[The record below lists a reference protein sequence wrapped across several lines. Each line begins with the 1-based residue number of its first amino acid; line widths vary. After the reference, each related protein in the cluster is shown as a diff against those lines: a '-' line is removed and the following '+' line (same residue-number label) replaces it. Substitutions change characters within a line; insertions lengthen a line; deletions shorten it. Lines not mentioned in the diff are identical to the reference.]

1 VERSREALPLT
12 SRSGQRDPPTRRS
25 SHGGQAAVETSP
37 NGARSCSHRVTRL
50 PMISSMGAQRLVVSA
65 LLSFMACASAV
76 AIDWPK
82 TYVVAEETK
91 SPDGKYALI
100 VQNFDAALSGE
111 GPSPDRDAV
120 FLANIPEHKVI
131 GEIKDV
137 DYFER
142 MNSRYLRAQ
151 WLDDSSA
158 CLVIDGHFLFGVD
171 GVHLVE
177 RSGQSIQQT
186 DLTKRI
192 VAINPSDARVNLYF
206 RFQTGPNVVVRAVV
220 PARQLQETKSS
231 AMFRGTFDIPSKSWG
246 AVTVRRVTFKEHE
259 AIESALA
266 ADPKEYTVASRKAGE
281 VAADDI
287 ARGNEQVYP
296 SEEKRFKAL
305 DELLNDVYA
314 ADRIFLPAARFS
326 KLKDEQPEWLKQL
339 VAAPTLTDKSKLM
352 QQRIKV
358 LQDLLWQ
365 D

>member
-1 VERSREALPLT
+1 
-12 SRSGQRDPPTRRS
+12 
-25 SHGGQAAVETSP
+25 
-37 NGARSCSHRVTRL
+37 
-50 PMISSMGAQRLVVSA
+50 MISSMDAQRLVVSA
-65 LLSFMACASAV
+65 LLSFVACGSAV

-82 TYVVAEETK
+82 TYVVAEDTM

-100 VQNFDAALSGE
+100 VQSTDAGLADE
-111 GPSPDRDAV
+111 GRAV
-120 FLANIPEHKVI
+120 FLTNIPEHKVI

-142 MNSRYLRAQ
+142 MNSRHLSAQ
-151 WLDDSSA
+151 WLGDSSA
-158 CLVIDGHFLFGVD
+158 CLVLESHWLFGVD
-171 GVHLVE
+171 GVHFVE

-192 VAINPSDARVNLYF
+192 VAINPSDARVTFYF
-206 RFQTGPNVVVRAVV
+206 RFQPGPRVMVRATV
-220 PARQLQETKSS
+220 PARQLQETNSS
-231 AMFRGTFDIPSKSWG
+231 AMFRGTFDIPSKSWR
-246 AVTVRRVTFKEHE
+246 AVNVRRVTFREHE

-281 VAADDI
+281 LAADDI
-287 ARGNEQVYP
+287 ARGNEQVYS

-314 ADRIFLPAARFS
+314 ANRIFLPAARFS
-326 KLKDEQPEWLKQL
+326 KLKDEQREWLKQL

-352 QQRIKV
+352 QQRINV

>member
-1 VERSREALPLT
+1 
-12 SRSGQRDPPTRRS
+12 
-25 SHGGQAAVETSP
+25 
-37 NGARSCSHRVTRL
+37 
-50 PMISSMGAQRLVVSA
+50 MISSMDAQRLVVSA

-82 TYVVAEETK
+82 TYIVAEDTT

-100 VQNFDAALSGE
+100 IRSVDNGATDQ
-111 GPSPDRDAV
+111 GPIPDTDTV
-120 FLANIPEHKVI
+120 FLADIPEHQVI
-131 GEIKDV
+131 GEVKDV

-142 MNSRYLRAQ
+142 MNSRSLSAQ

-158 CLVIDGHFLFGVD
+158 CLVLESHWLFGVD

-177 RSGQSIQQT
+177 RTGQSIQQT
-186 DLTKRI
+186 DLMKRML
-192 VAINPSDARVNLYF
+192 AMINPAEDRLNFCF
-206 RFQTGPNVVVRAVV
+206 RFETGPKVVVRATV

-231 AMFRGTFDIPSKSWG
+231 AMFRGTFDIPSKSWR
-246 AVTVRRVTFKEHE
+246 AVNVRRVTFKEHE

-266 ADPKEYTVASRKAGE
+266 ADPKEYAVVSSKAE
-281 VAADDI
+281 ATAAYAA
-287 ARGNEQVYP
+287 ARANEQIYP

-305 DELLNDVYA
+305 DELLNSVYA
-314 ADRIFLPAARFS
+314 ADRILLPAARFS
-326 KLKDEQPEWLKQL
+326 RLKDEQREWLKQL

>member
-1 VERSREALPLT
+1 
-12 SRSGQRDPPTRRS
+12 
-25 SHGGQAAVETSP
+25 
-37 NGARSCSHRVTRL
+37 
-50 PMISSMGAQRLVVSA
+50 MISSMDAQRLVVSA
-65 LLSFMACASAV
+65 LLSFVACGSAV

-82 TYVVAEETK
+82 TYVVAEDTT

-100 VQNFDAALSGE
+100 VQNAENGAMNT
-111 GPSPDRDAV
+111 GPIAGTDAV

-142 MNSRYLRAQ
+142 MNSRHLSAQ

-158 CLVIDGHFLFGVD
+158 CLVLESHWLYGVY
-171 GVHLVE
+171 GVHVVE
-177 RSGQSIQQT
+177 RTGQSIQQT
-186 DLTKRI
+186 DLMKRML
-192 VAINPSDARVNLYF
+192 AMINPAEDRLNFYF
-206 RFQTGPNVVVRAVV
+206 RFETGPKVVVRATV
-220 PARQLQETKSS
+220 PARQLEQTKSS
-231 AMFRGTFDIPSKSWG
+231 AMFRGTFDIPAKRWG
-246 AVTVRRVTFKEHE
+246 AVNVRRVTFQEHE

-266 ADPKEYTVASRKAGE
+266 ADPKEYIVVSRKAGE
-281 VAADDI
+281 VADA
-287 ARGNEQVYP
+287 AAHANEQIYP

-314 ADRIFLPAARFS
+314 ADRILLPAARFS
-326 KLKDEQPEWLKQL
+326 RLKDEQREWLKQL

>member
-1 VERSREALPLT
+1 
-12 SRSGQRDPPTRRS
+12 
-25 SHGGQAAVETSP
+25 
-37 NGARSCSHRVTRL
+37 
-50 PMISSMGAQRLVVSA
+50 MISSMDAQRLVVSA

-82 TYVVAEETK
+82 TYIVAEDTT

-100 VQNFDAALSGE
+100 IRSADNGATDQ
-111 GPSPDRDAV
+111 GPIPATDAV

-131 GEIKDV
+131 GEIKGV
-137 DYFER
+137 HYFER
-142 MNSRYLRAQ
+142 MNSRHLSAQ
-151 WLDDSSA
+151 WLADSSA
-158 CLVIDGHFLFGVD
+158 CLVLESHWLFGVD
-171 GVHLVE
+171 GVHFVE

-192 VAINPSDARVNLYF
+192 VAINPSDARVTFYF
-206 RFQTGPNVVVRAVV
+206 RFQPGPRVIVRATV

-231 AMFRGTFDIPSKSWG
+231 AMFRGTFDIPSKSWR
-246 AVTVRRVTFKEHE
+246 AVNVRRVTFKELA

-266 ADPKEYTVASRKAGE
+266 ADPNEYTVASRKAGE
-281 VAADDI
+281 LAADDI

-296 SEEKRFKAL
+296 SEEKRFEAL
-305 DELLNDVYA
+305 DELLNSVYA

-326 KLKDEQPEWLKQL
+326 KLKDEQREWLKQL

-352 QQRIKV
+352 QQRIEA

-365 D
+365 EYAAEAQWRTYGIIQQVRYVTP